1 MEYKSEMAGREGIV
15 NHKGVEAED
24 DQHRHQGG
32 GWRFEVIPLREG
44 QQGGDEVQSVLEKW
58 QDGLRVHLD
67 FLHFRT
73 DKIRSLENIDISPHA
88 CLKSI

>member
-67 FLHFRT
+67 LLHFRT
-73 DKIRSLENIDISPHA
+73 DQIKSSRISTSH
-88 CLKSI
+88 LLLV